1 MIKRLYSKLNEKWF
15 YPIIL
20 MIIGLILSFL
30 ILQIPIEIAFN
41 SSVIIVYVSIIIA
54 LIFAVIRLIKKDYL
68 KGLIQTIVTLVISFI
83 YAGYFSFFLMFY
95 PYDFFAEGLK
105 IPENVKFE
113 KPINLNENIN
123 SDSKITTVSTP
134 TFLLYDGF
142 QPGIYQYEIFINKI
156 EKGTAYLK
164 IYEITK
170 NEILSEKDIEQKSQ
184 IKIYNPTNELMKFK
198 LKDDFTVYEG
208 DWNQFYGSRIEV
220 WFKPENKSENERKLF
235 SKNYIIQGWQR

>member
-1 MIKRLYSKLNEKWF
+1 MNEKWY

-20 MIIGLILSFL
+20 MIIGFVLSYFL
-30 ILQIPIEIAFN
+30 LQIPKELAFN
-41 SSVIIVYVSIIIA
+41 TSIIIVYVSIIFA
-54 LIFAVIRLIKKDYL
+54 LIFSIIRLFKKDYL
-68 KGLIQTIVTLVISFI
+68 KGIFQTILTLLISVV
-83 YAGYFSFFLMFY
+83 YAGYFSFFLLFY
-95 PYDFFAEGLK
+95 PYDFFADNLK
-105 IPENVKFE
+105 IPQNIKFE
-113 KPINLNENIN
+113 KPINLNENLSSELKIPNIN
-123 SDSKITTVSTP
+123 TP

-164 IYEITK
+164 VYEITK
-170 NEILSEKDIEQKSQ
+170 NEKLSEKDIEEKSK
-184 IKIYNPTNELMKFK
+184 INIYNPTNKLMKFK

-220 WFKPENKSENERKLF
+220 WFKPENKSEKERKLF